1 MMEAQAETLD
11 RRFLRVSEVASILDC
26 SESHA
31 YKVMQTLNEELEKK
45 GKITVRGRV
54 SKKYLL
60 ERIYC

>member
-1 MMEAQAETLD
+1 MMEAQAETID

-31 YKVMQTLNEELEKK
+31 YKVMQKLNEELEKK

>member
-1 MMEAQAETLD
+1 MEAQAETLD
-11 RRFLRVSEVASILDC
+11 RRFLRVSEVASILEC

-31 YKVMQTLNEELEKK
+31 YKVMQKLNEELEQK

>member
-31 YKVMQTLNEELEKK
+31 YKVMQKLNEELEKK

>member
-1 MMEAQAETLD
+1 MEAQAETLD
-11 RRFLRVSEVASILDC
+11 RRFLRVSEVASILEC

-31 YKVMQTLNEELEKK
+31 YKVMQKLNEELEKK

>member
-11 RRFLRVSEVASILDC
+11 RRFLRVSEVASILEC

-31 YKVMQTLNEELEKK
+31 YKVMQKLNEELEKK